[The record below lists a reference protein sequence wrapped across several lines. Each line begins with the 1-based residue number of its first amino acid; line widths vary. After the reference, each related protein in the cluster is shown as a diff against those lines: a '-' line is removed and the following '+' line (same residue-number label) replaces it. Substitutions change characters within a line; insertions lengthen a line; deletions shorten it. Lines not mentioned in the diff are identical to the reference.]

1 MEVILLGV
9 SFVDF
14 VNPESRE
21 VIQGYSIHF
30 AIPQQ
35 GCSGFAV
42 QKKFVAMNNVCIPD
56 IQNIFKNHKQYPCQ
70 AELSFNH
77 KGSLVG
83 LKIK

>member
-14 VNPESRE
+14 VNPDTKE

-30 AIPQQ
+30 AISQT

-42 QKKFVAMNNVCIPD
+42 QKKFVALNNSCIPD
-56 IQNIFKNHKQYPCQ
+56 IEHIFKNHKQFP
-70 AELSFNH
+70 AKADLLFNH
-77 KGSLVG
+77 KGSLTG
-83 LKIK
+83 IKIK